1 MKVGDLV
8 RLTKVFG
15 TGFGRTGAPAVIVS
29 IDDPSGWFW
38 IIDADGCTA
47 LWPESQMELLT

>member
-1 MKVGDLV
+1 MKVGDVV
-8 RLTKVFG
+8 RLIKVFG
-15 TGFGRTGAPAVIVS
+15 TGAPAVIVS